1 MKTTTQRI
9 LAIIGLV
16 LICASIV
23 LMLVGFFV
31 GSAKALLLNI
41 SLLCFG
47 GSVAV
52 LMFLSFKRK
61 QAAEQ
66 AAQEDKDE
74 E

>member
-1 MKTTTQRI
+1 MKPLFHRI

-23 LMLVGFFV
+23 LMLTGFLA
-31 GSAKALLLNI
+31 GAAAELLHNI
-41 SLLCFG
+41 SLFCFI

-66 AAQEDKDE
+66 AAQDDKDE